1 MTFFKSTLAFGSL
14 GIVESLLGS
23 SFVYVSSCLNSS
35 PFFPMPFSILLCS
48 VSPQHC
54 GRFLRKNCMI

>member
-14 GIVESLLGS
+14 GLVESLLGS

-35 PFFPMPFSILLCS
+35 PFFPMPSSIPLCS

-54 GRFLRKNCMI
+54 ARFLRKNYMI